1 MSTVEAQLM
10 DIPILPLRNR
20 VLLPGSP
27 LRLSIGRP
35 ASINLVKTLWD
46 GTSKFKSMNTLIVIV
61 SHRPKV
67 AKEEDTTA
75 QGNSQEGDLSVSIG
89 PSSPTSSSSSSS
101 TENNTSNLY
110 EYGTLAR
117 VTQLQTINSSNAKYS
132 MVVNGVGRVRI
143 DDYLK
148 QAPYLSARVTLIRD
162 QGQPESIILKSLS
175 NKILELAS
183 EILGATKTSR
193 NGSPVPLS
201 SLGATKQFLN
211 GLKRLSP
218 GTLADLL
225 VSTLKITVEAKQKV
239 LEAFDLQKRLEMTLI
254 MMEKQAAMIK
264 VTNSVQTKVANK
276 LKSSQREYY
285 LREQLKAIEEEL
297 SNIKGPNGNDTKKEE
312 NILEQLKNKLNNMD
326 LPKEVK
332 VTTDREIARGS
343 KMNPAQPEHS
353 IIVNYLQWMAE
364 LPWGIQTVDS
374 LSIDDVSEYAGKK
387 QRKKFIK
394 TDKTLTNYKH
404 LINTSLLFFV
414 NF

>member
-1 MSTVEAQLM
+1 
-10 DIPILPLRNR
+10 
-20 VLLPGSP
+20 
-27 LRLSIGRP
+27 
-35 ASINLVKTLWD
+35 
-46 GTSKFKSMNTLIVIV
+46 
-61 SHRPKV
+61 
-67 AKEEDTTA
+67 
-75 QGNSQEGDLSVSIG
+75 
-89 PSSPTSSSSSSS
+89 
-101 TENNTSNLY
+101 
-110 EYGTLAR
+110 
-117 VTQLQTINSSNAKYS
+117 

-374 LSIDDVSEYAGKK
+374 LSIDDVSEYAG
-387 QRKKFIK
+387 RKERI
-394 TDKTLTNYKH
+394 
-404 LINTSLLFFV
+404 
-414 NF
+414 